1 LRLGCHHVHHPCTFN
16 LQASVKEANA
26 SIEGK
31 TACHNCSANAINPQ
45 LTSDNICV
53 QAARRVAGLCAF
65 EQFGFQ
71 VLVDLLLT
79 LVLDKMAKLRPQF
92 DAETPGTIQ
101 GGTFRSSLNSS
112 TIAQFDYLRVHC
124 RKNVGITQ
132 QRNELC
138 IMLVREK
145 ICLLLQDHPVRLLG
159 D

>member
-112 TIAQFDYLRVHC
+112 TIAHAHAHAQAHAMSYALCLCVRRSVCFFRIIQFVC
-124 RKNVGITQ
+124 
-132 QRNELC
+132 
-138 IMLVREK
+138 
-145 ICLLLQDHPVRLLG
+145 
-159 D
+159 